1 MMPLKRKNADSSNAK
16 DKSRALPVII
26 SLLGVAALV
35 CIDQLIKYIVVLK
48 LKPVVTVDVIKGVLS
63 FTYVENCG
71 AAFGSFSAYTAALT
85 VVSIILLI
93 ATLYL
98 IVTQKTKSRFADVC
112 LVLMT
117 AGGIGN
123 VTDRI
128 RLHYVIDFIEPKFVR
143 FAVFNF
149 ADCLI
154 TVGAF
159 ALIIYLFVDLS
170 KDSTRQ
176 TENITKN
183 GSPRETKNGNS

>member
-1 MMPLKRKNADSSNAK
+1 MHPKRKNAASLSAKSN
-16 DKSRALPVII
+16 SNALPVII
-26 SLLGVAALV
+26 SLLGVAVLV
-35 CIDQLIKYIVVLK
+35 GLDQLIKYFVVLK
-48 LKPVVTVDVIKGVLS
+48 LKPIATVEVIKGVLS
-63 FTYVENCG
+63 FTYVENSG

-85 VVSIILLI
+85 AVSIVLLA

-98 IVTQKTKSRFADVC
+98 IITRKTKSRFADVC

-123 VTDRI
+123 VIDRI

-159 ALIIYLFVDLS
+159 ALIIYLFVDLF
-170 KDSTRQ
+170 KDSKRQ
-176 TENITKN
+176 RENAKKALHRKERN
-183 GSPRETKNGNS
+183 NENS

>member
-1 MMPLKRKNADSSNAK
+1 
-16 DKSRALPVII
+16 
-26 SLLGVAALV
+26 
-35 CIDQLIKYIVVLK
+35 
-48 LKPVVTVDVIKGVLS
+48 
-63 FTYVENCG
+63 
-71 AAFGSFSAYTAALT
+71 
-85 VVSIILLI
+85 
-93 ATLYL
+93 
-98 IVTQKTKSRFADVC
+98 
-112 LVLMT
+112 MT

-159 ALIIYLFVDLS
+159 ALIIYLFVDLY
-170 KDSTRQ
+170 KDSKRQ
-176 TENITKN
+176 KENITKN

>member
-1 MMPLKRKNADSSNAK
+1 MMPLKRKNADSLNAK

-26 SLLGVAALV
+26 SLLGVAVLV

-98 IVTQKTKSRFADVC
+98 IVMQKTKSRFADVC
-112 LVLMT
+112 LVFMT

-159 ALIIYLFVDLS
+159 ALIIYLFVDLY
-170 KDSTRQ
+170 KDSKRQ
-176 TENITKN
+176 KENITKN

>member
-98 IVTQKTKSRFADVC
+98 IVTQKTKSRFTDVC

-159 ALIIYLFVDLS
+159 ALIIYLFVDLY
-170 KDSTRQ
+170 KDSKRQ
-176 TENITKN
+176 KENITKN

>member
-98 IVTQKTKSRFADVC
+98 IVTQKTKSRCADVG
-112 LVLMT
+112 LVRMT
-117 AGGIGN
+117 SGGIGN
-123 VTDRI
+123 VTDRR

-159 ALIIYLFVDLS
+159 ALIIYLFVDLY
-170 KDSTRQ
+170 KDSKRQ
-176 TENITKN
+176 KENITKN